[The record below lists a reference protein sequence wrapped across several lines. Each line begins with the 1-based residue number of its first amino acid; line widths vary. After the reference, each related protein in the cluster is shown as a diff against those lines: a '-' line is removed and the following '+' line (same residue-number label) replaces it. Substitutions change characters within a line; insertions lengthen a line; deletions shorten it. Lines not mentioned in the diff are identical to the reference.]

1 MKLIINGVEIDP
13 TRIKKRVRLSNLNFN
28 STKYRKAQNPIS
40 HYEMYQY
47 ITCMA

>member
-13 TRIKKRVRLSNLNFN
+13 TCIKKRIKLSILNFN
-28 STKYRKAQNPIS
+28 STKYHKAQNPIS

-47 ITCMA
+47 ITCMG

>member
-1 MKLIINGVEIDP
+1 MKLIINGVKIDP
-13 TRIKKRVRLSNLNFN
+13 TRIKKRVKLSILNFN

-47 ITCMA
+47 ITCMG